1 MRGETP
7 EAFEDARQFIAGLD
21 VSQLHV
27 FPYSERSGTK
37 ALDIPYIV
45 PQAEKHR
52 RVNVLLDISEQKL
65 HNFYTAHVGQ
75 TRPVLFEESDIAG
88 SIGGFTDNY
97 IRVEVPYDSSLA
109 NRIVPVELK
118 TDILGS

>member
-65 HNFYTAHVGQ
+65 HDFYTAHV
-75 TRPVLFEESDIAG
+75 EESDIAG

-97 IRVEVPYDSSLA
+97 IRVEVPYDPSLA

-118 TDILGS
+118 TDIFGS